1 MFIKSKTQNIQN
13 NVFSICLCFKAI
25 HIHWGFPGDAVVKN
39 LPANARDTVQSLG
52 WEDLLEEEMA
62 TRSSILAWKI
72 QWTEKPRGYSPWG
85 HKVSD
90 TTEHA
95 HRQEKHGQRS
105 G

>member
-1 MFIKSKTQNIQN
+1 
-13 NVFSICLCFKAI
+13 
-25 HIHWGFPGDAVVKN
+25 
-39 LPANARDTVQSLG
+39 
-52 WEDLLEEEMA
+52 MA
-62 TRSSILAWKI
+62 TRSSIHAWKI

-85 HKVSD
+85 HKESD